1 METTLEVSE
10 ASQVGEVRRVASEM
24 ARAQQM
30 SEDEVGRV
38 SLVATEVSTNLV
50 KYGSRGSVLIRPYS
64 QAPGTGVE
72 MIAIDHG
79 PGFDLAGAMRDGHST
94 GGSLGLGLGSI
105 KRASSYFDVYTLAG
119 QGTAVLARI
128 DHGKPPRRGASP
140 SPIVVAGHSMP
151 KKGQIECGDAWRIR
165 DLGNMQLICIVDGL
179 GHGPLAAMAA
189 RRALAAFDAADAA
202 DEPGDIVLGLHT
214 QLKDT
219 RGVVV
224 GVLALDCEKA
234 SAVYC
239 GVGNINAVITDGSAT
254 QHLLSIDGI
263 VGYNVRKVRSQEVQ
277 WLPGSVAILHTDGLS
292 ARWGLR
298 NYPGLLSRHASLVA
312 AVLFR
317 DHARDADDATIV
329 VAKGV

>member
-38 SLVATEVSTNLV
+38 SLVATEMSTNLV
-50 KYGSRGSVLIRPYS
+50 KYGLRGSVLVRAYS
-64 QAPGTGVE
+64 QAPRTGVE
-72 MIAIDHG
+72 IIAIDHG
-79 PGFDLAGAMRDGHST
+79 PGFDLASAMRDGHST

-105 KRASSYFDVYTLAG
+105 KRASSYFDVYTLDG

-128 DHGKPPRRGASP
+128 EHATPPRTEASTA
-140 SPIVVAGHSMP
+140 SIVVAARSAP
-151 KKGQIECGDAWRIR
+151 KKGQVECGDAWRIR
-165 DLGNMQLICIVDGL
+165 DLGNTQLICIVDGL

-202 DEPGDIVLGLHT
+202 DAPGDIVLSLHA
-214 QLKDT
+214 QLKET

-224 GVLALDCEKA
+224 GVLALDRGKA

-239 GVGNINAVITDGSAT
+239 GVGNINAVIVDGSAT
-254 QHLLSIDGI
+254 RHLFSIDGI
-263 VGYNVRKVRSQEVQ
+263 VGYNVRKVRSQEAQ

-292 ARWGLR
+292 ARWTLR
-298 NYPGLLSRHASLVA
+298 NYPGLLSRHASLIA

-329 VAKGV
+329 VAKGL